1 MKKGCFIKAIIILTI
16 IVASITYILQNKFND
31 FIFTPGKKII
41 LPLFVKEFKSKLT
54 YVKDS
59 PQKDSL
65 YIMIKNYIEKSKDI
79 HDLSDEN
86 LKPLVTKFS
95 GIIADSIVTTS
106 ELNSIRNYINSKEK
120 NEGSKKD

>member
-31 FIFTPGKKII
+31 FIFKPGKKII
-41 LPLFVKEFKSKLT
+41 LPLFVNEFKSKLNS
-54 YVKDS
+54 VKES

-65 YIMIKNYIEKSKDI
+65 YVLIKNYIEDAKNI

-86 LKPLVTKFS
+86 LKPLVVRF
-95 GIIADSIVTTS
+95 GNIIADSVVTTS
-106 ELNSIRNYINSKEK
+106 ELNSIRDYLNSKK
-120 NEGSKKD
+120 RNEGSKKN

>member
-31 FIFTPGKKII
+31 FIFKPGKKII
-41 LPLFVKEFKSKLT
+41 LPLFVNEFKSKLNS
-54 YVKDS
+54 VKES

-65 YIMIKNYIEKSKDI
+65 YVLIKNYIEDAKNM

-86 LKPLVTKFS
+86 LKPLVVRF
-95 GIIADSIVTTS
+95 GNIIADSVVTTS
-106 ELNSIRNYINSKEK
+106 ELNSIRDYLNSKK
-120 NEGSKKD
+120 RNEGSKKN

>member
-31 FIFTPGKKII
+31 FIFKPGKKII
-41 LPLFVKEFKSKLT
+41 LPLFVNEFKSKLNS
-54 YVKDS
+54 VKES

-65 YIMIKNYIEKSKDI
+65 YVLIKNYIEDAKNM

-86 LKPLVTKFS
+86 LKPLVVRF
-95 GIIADSIVTTS
+95 GNIIADSAVTTS
-106 ELNSIRNYINSKEK
+106 ELNSIRDYLNSKK
-120 NEGSKKD
+120 RNEGSKKN

>member
-1 MKKGCFIKAIIILTI
+1 MKKGCFIKTIVILTI
-16 IVASITYILQNKFND
+16 VVASITYILQNKFND

-65 YIMIKNYIEKSKDI
+65 YVMIKSYIENAKNI

-86 LKPLVTKFS
+86 LKPLVGRFTNV
-95 GIIADSIVTTS
+95 IADSVITTS
-106 ELNSIRNYINSKEK
+106 ELKSIRDYLNSKKK
-120 NEGSKKD
+120 NERSKKN